1 MILAYH
7 LAKNNLRA
15 HKLRSFLTV
24 IGIIVSVFV
33 LSLIF
38 IIEDSVLS
46 NINNQLR
53 SLSKND
59 LIINGQDNKFNILGL
74 MNTPNN
80 SLSNYDTSTISKI
93 VKSSVNSSLFL
104 SGNASFDKNQLD
116 NINIIATNSNFKDFN
131 PVKMLS
137 GDWFSEEETS
147 YNWVILGKNLASKL
161 IGSERARNQI
171 INLKGVKF
179 TVIGIA
185 ESKNLS
191 NNAFFDINNSA
202 FIGLKS
208 GQNLAKTDKIGQ
220 INVRINN
227 DNKDTKNRIYNILKN
242 NHKDSSDYNIINA
255 KDYLNNTTKSL
266 KNMKLLVVLFVV
278 TTLVISGIAIMNI
291 MLVGVVERR
300 HEIGIRK
307 AVGATNNNIRNQF
320 ILESIIL
327 TTRGGLIGF
336 ALAYLVGLIISFY
349 LSINLCFSLNSLLI
363 GLAIPIL
370 IGIFFGVY
378 PAVKASRGNIID
390 ALNQLT

>member
-191 NNAFFDINNSA
+191 NTAFFDINNSA

-266 KNMKLLVVLFVV
+266 KNIKLLVVLFVV
-278 TTLVISGIAIMNI
+278 TTLIISGIAIMNI

-320 ILESIIL
+320 ILESVIL
-327 TTRGGLIGF
+327 TARGGLIGF

-349 LSINLCFSLNSLLI
+349 LSINLCFSLNALLI
-363 GLAIPIL
+363 GLAIPVL

>member
-191 NNAFFDINNSA
+191 NTAFFDINNSA

-266 KNMKLLVVLFVV
+266 KSMKLLVVLFVV
-278 TTLVISGIAIMNI
+278 TTLIISGIAIMNI

-336 ALAYLVGLIISFY
+336 ALAYLVGLIVSFY
-349 LSINLCFSLNSLLI
+349 LSINLCFSLNALLI
-363 GLAIPIL
+363 GLAIPVL

-378 PAVKASRGNIID
+378 PAVKASRGNIVD

>member
-59 LIINGQDNKFNILGL
+59 LIVNGQDNKFNILGL

-137 GDWFSEEETS
+137 GDWFGEEETS

-191 NNAFFDINNSA
+191 NTAFFDINNSA

-266 KNMKLLVVLFVV
+266 KSMKLLVVLFVV
-278 TTLVISGIAIMNI
+278 TTLIISGIAIMNI

-336 ALAYLVGLIISFY
+336 ALAYLVGLIVSFY
-349 LSINLCFSLNSLLI
+349 LSINLCFSLNALLI
-363 GLAIPIL
+363 GLAIPVL

>member
-171 INLKGVKF
+171 INLKGIKF

-191 NNAFFDINNSA
+191 NTAFFDINNSA

-266 KNMKLLVVLFVV
+266 KSMKLLVVLFVV
-278 TTLVISGIAIMNI
+278 TTLIISGIAIMNI

-336 ALAYLVGLIISFY
+336 ALAYLVGLIVSFY
-349 LSINLCFSLNSLLI
+349 LSINLCFSLNALLI
-363 GLAIPIL
+363 GLAIPVL

>member
-147 YNWVILGKNLASKL
+147 YNWAILGKNLASKL

-300 HEIGIRK
+300 YEIGIRK

-349 LSINLCFSLNSLLI
+349 LSINLCFSLNALLI

>member
-80 SLSNYDTSTISKI
+80 SLGNYDTSTISKI
-93 VKSSVNSSLFL
+93 VKSSINSSLFL

-191 NNAFFDINNSA
+191 NTAFFDINNSA

-266 KNMKLLVVLFVV
+266 KSMKLLVVLFVV
-278 TTLVISGIAIMNI
+278 TTLIISGIAIMNI

-336 ALAYLVGLIISFY
+336 ALAYLVGLIVSFY
-349 LSINLCFSLNSLLI
+349 LSINLCFSLNALLI
-363 GLAIPIL
+363 GLAIPVL

>member
-191 NNAFFDINNSA
+191 NTAFFDINNSA

-266 KNMKLLVVLFVV
+266 KSMKLLVVLFVV
-278 TTLVISGIAIMNI
+278 TTLIISGIAIMNI

-336 ALAYLVGLIISFY
+336 ALAYLVGLIVSFY
-349 LSINLCFSLNSLLI
+349 LSINLCFSLNALLI
-363 GLAIPIL
+363 GLAIPVL

>member
-147 YNWVILGKNLASKL
+147 YNWAILGKNLASKL

-349 LSINLCFSLNSLLI
+349 LSINLCFSLNALLI

>member
-349 LSINLCFSLNSLLI
+349 LSINLCFSLNALLI

>member
-59 LIINGQDNKFNILGL
+59 LIVNGQDNKFNILGL

-191 NNAFFDINNSA
+191 NTAFFDINNSA

-278 TTLVISGIAIMNI
+278 TTLIISGIAIMNI

-320 ILESIIL
+320 ILESVIL
-327 TTRGGLIGF
+327 TARGGLIGF

-349 LSINLCFSLNSLLI
+349 LSINLCFSLNALLI
-363 GLAIPIL
+363 GLAIPVL

>member
-59 LIINGQDNKFNILGL
+59 LIINGQGNKFNMLGL

-80 SLSNYDTSTISKI
+80 SLSNYDTSAISKI

-349 LSINLCFSLNSLLI
+349 LSINLCFSLNALLI

-378 PAVKASRGNIID
+378 PAVKAARGNIID